1 MNRIT
6 ATIAA
11 AGLAASL
18 AACGSAEAPAQPA
31 AAATSSVSAST
42 SATPTSTTWGKG
54 EAGTRYLAIVAPLN
68 AAAKQF
74 PKTTDTSAWHQWVK
88 ACKKVPPLV
97 EAQMR
102 ALEAGDWPD
111 AVRPAIDDLINENA
125 QLRTWAVGCSQMKS
139 EQDSWGL
146 PQLPPA
152 TAAQKVRL
160 KLGLPAPARD

>member
-42 SATPTSTTWGKG
+42 SATPTSTTWSKD
-54 EAGTRYLAIVAPLN
+54 EAGTRYLAIVKPFN
-68 AAAKQF
+68 DERKSF
-74 PKTTDTSAWHQWVK
+74 PTSTDASAWQQYVK
-88 ACKKVPPLV
+88 ACKRALPLI

-102 ALEAGDWPD
+102 DLEAGEWP
-111 AVRPAIDDLINENA
+111 ANARPAIDDLIDENA
-125 QLRTWAVGCSQMKS
+125 ELRTWFAACAKMKS
-139 EQDSWGL
+139 AEDSWAL

-152 TAAQKVRL
+152 AAAQKVRL

>member
-42 SATPTSTTWGKG
+42 SATPATWSKG

-160 KLGLPAPARD
+160 KLGLPAPAAS